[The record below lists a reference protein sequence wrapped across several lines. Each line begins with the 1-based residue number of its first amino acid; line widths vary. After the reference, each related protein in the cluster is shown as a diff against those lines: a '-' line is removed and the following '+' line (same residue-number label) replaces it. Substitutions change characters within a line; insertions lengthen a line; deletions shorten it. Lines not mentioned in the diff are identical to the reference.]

1 MAREQSATE
10 RAKAAALAIADVATI
25 RCEGEMGQFE
35 LEHLCDEIFR
45 LTNRGRTKIVLD
57 LTGVDHLDY
66 RGLAPL
72 AARARLLRKA
82 GGDLKLAGLSAYTAA
97 LFRAAGVDEDFEMY
111 ENAEDAKVAYAAMPA
126 LAVVRR

>member
-1 MAREQSATE
+1 MAREQSMAEKT
-10 RAKAAALAIADVATI
+10 RAAALAVADVATI

-35 LEHLCDEIFR
+35 LEHLCDEVFR
-45 LTNRGRTKIVLD
+45 LTNRGRVKLVLD
-57 LTGVDHLDY
+57 LAGVDHLDY
-66 RGLAPL
+66 RGLGAL

-111 ENAEDAKVAYAAMPA
+111 ATAEDAKVAYAAQPA